1 MLNRLKQWW
10 SQRRPPRP
18 MAPEQMQALVEINL
32 LEIQLATL
40 DSRRTRAAFN
50 EAVSTRI
57 SAWLATLRRQGL
69 NVSHDWA
76 KLKAE
81 ARALNRELAPILNAT
96 TPASFPESL
105 DGLSPSPP
113 PKACPDAHDEHPLAP
128 GRDQRHH

>member
-40 DSRRTRAAFN
+40 DSRRIGAAYN
-50 EAVSTRI
+50 GAVSTRI
-57 SAWLATLRRQGL
+57 RAWLATLRRQGL

-81 ARALNRELAPILNAT
+81 ARALNRELAPILHAT
-96 TPASFPESL
+96 TPGSFSESL
-105 DGLSPSPP
+105 NEPNPSPP
-113 PKACPDAHDEHPLAP
+113 PKACPDAHDGHPLAP
-128 GRDQRHH
+128 GLDQRHH

>member
-1 MLNRLKQWW
+1 MLNRLKHWW

-40 DSRRTRAAFN
+40 DSLRTQAASD
-50 EAVSTRI
+50 ETVSPRTH
-57 SAWLATLRRQGL
+57 AWLATVRRHGLR
-69 NVSHDWA
+69 VSRDWA

-81 ARALNRELAPILNAT
+81 ARALNRELAPILDAAT
-96 TPASFPESL
+96 PRSFSESPNEL
-105 DGLSPSPP
+105 KHLPP
-113 PKACPDAHDEHPLAP
+113 PKDRPDANDRRRLAP